1 MKVYMDNAA
10 TTRVTAPVLDAML
23 PFFTENYGNPSSLHG
38 WGQAA
43 RRALNRA
50 RAQAAGAL
58 NARPE
63 ELLFTSGG
71 TESDNWALRGAAR
84 ANAARG
90 RHIITTAIEHHAVLN
105 TCRRLEGAGF
115 EVTYLRPDADGLIAP
130 EKLAAALRPD
140 TALVSVMLVN
150 NEIGT
155 IQPVRE
161 LAALAHGAGAL
172 FHTDAVQAVGHLPV
186 DVRALG
192 VDLLSLSGHKLHAPK
207 GVGALYVRQGV
218 RIDRLL
224 EGGEQERSLRPGT
237 ENLPAIVGL
246 GAAMAEA
253 AADLPA
259 RAARIQSMRDRLIG
273 RILSEI
279 SGARLNG
286 HAKLRVCGNVNVA
299 FEGIAGPALLPRL
312 DLCGIAAS
320 AGPACAAGTA
330 EVSHVLTAIGLEESL
345 ARSAVRLSLSE
356 ENTPEEVDYAV
367 DSLKRIVED
376 LRLPGR
382 L

>member
-1 MKVYMDNAA
+1 MDNAA
-10 TTRVTAPVLDAML
+10 TTRVTETVLQAML
-23 PFFTENYGNPSSLHG
+23 PYFTENYGNPSSLHG

-50 RAQAAGAL
+50 RAQAAGAI
-58 NARPE
+58 NARAE
-63 ELLFTSGG
+63 EILFTSGG
-71 TESDNWALRGAAR
+71 TESDNWAIRGAAH

-90 RHIITTAIEHHAVLN
+90 RHIVATAIEHHAVLN
-105 TCRRLEGAGF
+105 ACRRLEGEGF
-115 EVTYLRPDADGLIAP
+115 EVTYLAPDADGLIAP
-130 EKLAAALRPD
+130 EALAAALRPD

-150 NEIGT
+150 NEIGV
-155 IQPVRE
+155 IQPVQA

-186 DVRALG
+186 DVQALG

-207 GVGALYVRQGV
+207 GVGALYVRQGT

-224 EGGEQERSLRPGT
+224 EGGEQERGLRPGT

-253 AADLPA
+253 AANLEA
-259 RAARIQSMRDRLIG
+259 RAARIQALRDHLIG

-279 SGARLNG
+279 PGARLNG
-286 HAKLRVCGNVNVA
+286 HPTRRVCGNVSVA
-299 FEGIAGPALLPRL
+299 FEGIVGPALLPRL

-320 AGPACAAGTA
+320 AGPACAAGTP
-330 EVSHVLTAIGLEESL
+330 EVSHVLTAIGLDEPL

-356 ENTPEEVDYAV
+356 ENTLQEVDYVA
-367 DSLKRIVED
+367 DSLRQIVRE
-376 LRLPGR
+376 LHQPR
-382 L
+382 